1 MIYLILA
8 AVFVLGNLFV
18 FALCRAA
25 ARGDQMG
32 AITRREG
39 S

>member
-1 MIYLILA
+1 MIYLVLA
-8 AVFVLGNLFV
+8 AVFVLGHFVV

-39 S
+39 L